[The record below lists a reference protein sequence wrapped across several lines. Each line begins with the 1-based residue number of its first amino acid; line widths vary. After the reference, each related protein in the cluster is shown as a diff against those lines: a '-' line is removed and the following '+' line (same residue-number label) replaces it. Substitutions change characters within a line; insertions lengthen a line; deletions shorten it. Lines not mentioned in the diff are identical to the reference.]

1 MVGHGHGEKIEAGT
15 TFARE
20 TLNGRGCEYNY
31 NDEYF
36 HDFLQFAAQC
46 GGTVADLG
54 CAYGASTK
62 RLLDAGATKV
72 IANDICKEHL
82 DIFYDS
88 LNEME
93 KKRVQCIPGDAL
105 ELEKYIP
112 AGSLAGIIAAS
123 WLNFLTPEQ
132 IKAVFGV
139 FYNLLQPGGKLCIL
153 AASCYSD
160 LMESQHAQDVVAKRK
175 AAGDQWP
182 GLWNKAELYKGPFA
196 HHLPDFMH
204 CLDPDVLSREATARG
219 FKVDKAGHFDFGS
232 VFQALK
238 VDGREWTGIIATKP
252 K

>member
-1 MVGHGHGEKIEAGT
+1 MVHGGEKIEAGA

-36 HDFLQFAAQC
+36 NDFMQYAASC

-62 RLLDAGATKV
+62 RLLNAGATKV

-82 DIFYDS
+82 DVFFES
-88 LNEME
+88 LTEE
-93 KKRVQCIPGDAL
+93 QKKRVQCIPGDAL
-105 ELEKYIP
+105 ELEKTIP
-112 AGSLAGIIAAS
+112 AGSLAGILAAS
-123 WLNFLTPEQ
+123 WLNFLTPEEVS
-132 IKAVFGV
+132 KVMGV
-139 FYNLLQPGGKLCIL
+139 FARLLRPGGKLCIL

-160 LMESQHAQDVVAKRK
+160 LMETAQDVVSKRK
-175 AAGDQWP
+175 AAGDPWP

-204 CLDPDVLSREATARG
+204 CLDPDVLQREALAVGLTI
-219 FKVDKAGHFDFGS
+219 DKTGHFDFGS
-232 VFQALK
+232 VFEALK
-238 VDGREWTGIIATKP
+238 VDGREWTGLIASKP